1 MEKLPDF
8 YLEMKWDFESSIIPL
23 ISHIAPSGLFFTKFL
38 IFIHSI
44 DTFKIWKYKNSIRVD
59 YNLVGMKNLKT
70 KRRDMSIIF
79 NPTNNVLERED
90 VKEFHTDE
98 LANVMWLV
106 NKSHNTFTNPLVLN
120 SFSLNIILLA
130 RN

>member
-1 MEKLPDF
+1 
-8 YLEMKWDFESSIIPL
+8 
-23 ISHIAPSGLFFTKFL
+23 
-38 IFIHSI
+38 
-44 DTFKIWKYKNSIRVD
+44 
-59 YNLVGMKNLKT
+59 MKNLKT

-90 VKEFHTDE
+90 VKEFHADE
-98 LANVMWLV
+98 LANVMWLL
-106 NKSHNTFTNPLVLN
+106 NKSHNTFTNPLVFN

>member
-1 MEKLPDF
+1 
-8 YLEMKWDFESSIIPL
+8 
-23 ISHIAPSGLFFTKFL
+23 
-38 IFIHSI
+38 
-44 DTFKIWKYKNSIRVD
+44 
-59 YNLVGMKNLKT
+59 MKNLKT

>member
-1 MEKLPDF
+1 
-8 YLEMKWDFESSIIPL
+8 
-23 ISHIAPSGLFFTKFL
+23 
-38 IFIHSI
+38 
-44 DTFKIWKYKNSIRVD
+44 
-59 YNLVGMKNLKT
+59 MKNLKT

-98 LANVMWLV
+98 LANVMWLL
-106 NKSHNTFTNPLVLN
+106 NKSHDTFTNPLVFN